1 MPITLVLILNNVI
14 DLELILS
21 VIELELN
28 NQLTS

>member
-21 VIELELN
+21 VIELELI
-28 NQLTS
+28 TS